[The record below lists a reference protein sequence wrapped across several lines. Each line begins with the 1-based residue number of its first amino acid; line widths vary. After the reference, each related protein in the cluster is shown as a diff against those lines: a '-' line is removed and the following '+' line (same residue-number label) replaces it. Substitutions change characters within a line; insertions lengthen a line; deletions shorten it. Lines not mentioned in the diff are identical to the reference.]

1 MCELK
6 GACLIGQSGGPTAVI
21 NASAYGVIK
30 TALENKCITKV
41 LAARHGI
48 RGVLDDDILDM
59 GKEDK
64 DELKLMMSTPASL
77 IRSCRYKLKPVEE
90 DETDYK
96 RILEIFKKYNIR
108 YFFYNGGNDSM
119 DTCNKISKYLQTQNY
134 ECRVIGIPKTVDND
148 LYCTDHCP
156 GYGSAAKYI
165 AYSTA
170 EVIKDVHVYDKEA
183 IVIIEAMGR
192 HAGWLAGAACLAK
205 LSCEGPAL
213 VYLPEIDFD
222 MNQFFEDLENA
233 RKKHKRIVIVM
244 SEGIHDKYGKFISE
258 YGVNDTNIVDS
269 FGHSQLGGLA
279 QTMANII
286 RNRTGAK
293 VRGIELSLL
302 QRCAGHLASKTDRDE
317 AFLAGKVAVEA
328 AVAGETDKMVSFVRN
343 TENGYE
349 CTTRLVN
356 LSDVANVEKC
366 VPREWINEEGNNVN
380 DKFMEYVLPLIQG
393 NVELEYNNGM
403 PRYAYLERY
412 KAEPEEN

>member
-1 MCELK
+1 
-6 GACLIGQSGGPTAVI
+6 
-21 NASAYGVIK
+21 
-30 TALENKCITKV
+30 
-41 LAARHGI
+41 
-48 RGVLDDDILDM
+48 
-59 GKEDK
+59 
-64 DELKLMMSTPASL
+64 
-77 IRSCRYKLKPVEE
+77 
-90 DETDYK
+90 
-96 RILEIFKKYNIR
+96 
-108 YFFYNGGNDSM
+108 
-119 DTCNKISKYLQTQNY
+119 
-134 ECRVIGIPKTVDND
+134 
-148 LYCTDHCP
+148 
-156 GYGSAAKYI
+156 
-165 AYSTA
+165 
-170 EVIKDVHVYDKEA
+170 
-183 IVIIEAMGR
+183 MGR

-317 AFLAGKVAVEA
+317 AFLAGKAAVEA